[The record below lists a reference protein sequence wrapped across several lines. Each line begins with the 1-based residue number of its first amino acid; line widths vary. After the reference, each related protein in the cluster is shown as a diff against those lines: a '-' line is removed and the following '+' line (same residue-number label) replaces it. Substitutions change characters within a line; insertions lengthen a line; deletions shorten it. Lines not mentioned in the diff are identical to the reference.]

1 MLEKADLSLLG
12 VLANHVKTRLN
23 GDYVFFNRNFHIEP
37 TNICRFSCK
46 FCSYRRSAGDPDSW
60 DYSLE
65 EMLVQV
71 KNQLHKNVT
80 EVHIVGGAYPNRDI
94 SSTLK
99 LIESIRA
106 MAPELHIKAY
116 SAVELDYMFQV
127 NNTSVKDGLA
137 MLKKAGL
144 NSLPGGGAEIFNP
157 LIRNIICPE
166 KTDAQRWLEIHET
179 AHNLGIPSNATMLYG
194 HIESA
199 GDRISHMDRLRSL
212 QDKTGGLNCFIPLK
226 YRRKNNPLGT
236 TTSEVNTIDDLR
248 MFAVSRIF
256 MDNIRHLK
264 AYWPMLGKDN
274 SVLALSFGVD
284 DLDGTIDDTTK
295 IYSMAGVKESNI
307 SMSSAQMVSLI
318 KQSGYIPAERD
329 SLYNILKGY

>member
-1 MLEKADLSLLG
+1 M
-12 VLANHVKTRLN
+12 
-23 GDYVFFNRNFHIEP
+23 FFNKNFHIEP

-60 DYSLE
+60 DYNID
-65 EMLVQV
+65 EMLGQV
-71 KNQLHKNVT
+71 KAQLHKKVT
-80 EVHIVGGAYPNRDI
+80 EVHIVGGAYPNRHIDP
-94 SSTLK
+94 TLR
-99 LIESIRA
+99 LIENIRA

-116 SAVELDYMFQV
+116 SAVELDYMFKIS
-127 NNTSVKDGLA
+127 NIDAKTGLT

-144 NSLPGGGAEIFNP
+144 SSLPGGGAEIFNP
-157 LIRNIICPE
+157 AIRNIICPE

-179 AHNLGIPSNATMLYG
+179 AHNLDIPSNATMLYG

-199 GDRISHMDRLRSL
+199 GDRIDHMAKLRSL
-212 QDKTGGLNCFIPLK
+212 QDKTGGFNCFIPLK
-226 YRRKNNPLGT
+226 YRRKNNPLGIT
-236 TTSEVNTIDDLR
+236 TPEVNTIDDLR

-295 IYSMAGVKESNI
+295 IYSMAGVKEPNV
-307 SMSSAQMVSLI
+307 SMSTTQMISLI
-318 KQSGYIPAERD
+318 KQSGYTPAERD
-329 SLYNILKGY
+329 SLYNILQTY